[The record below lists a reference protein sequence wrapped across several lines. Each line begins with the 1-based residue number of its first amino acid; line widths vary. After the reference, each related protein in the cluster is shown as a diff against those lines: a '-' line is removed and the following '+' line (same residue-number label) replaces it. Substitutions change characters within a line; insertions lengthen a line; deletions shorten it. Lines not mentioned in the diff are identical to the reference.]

1 MPRNGS
7 GVYTLPAGNPVVPG
21 TTIDAAWANSTL
33 EDMAN
38 EITNSL
44 SRTGAGG
51 MIAPFRIADGNITA
65 PGLAFLNETGSGLYR
80 SGTASVWMAIQGVNT
95 AQFTTTGVNIPV
107 GKSLGVAGSLSITGS
122 MTATGSVTTSDLN
135 TDHVDFNT
143 AGGTDAVAR
152 LIWNDT
158 DGTLNLGLKG
168 GNVVLQVGQEEV
180 LRALNATG
188 STMTSGQ
195 VVYITGASGQRPTV
209 ALAQGNAEATSTK
222 VIGIVTETIA
232 NNAQGFVTTA
242 GLVRGVNTSAFAEG
256 AVLWLSA
263 STPGAITSTRPTA
276 PNHAVLVGYCVR
288 SHATEG
294 IIYVMVQN
302 GYELDELH
310 DVLITNV
317 ANNNMLRYN
326 SAASVWEN
334 IAGPAGAVVGTTDS
348 QTLTNKTI
356 SGSANTLSN
365 IGNASLVNSSLTIG
379 STSISLG
386 ATATTLA
393 GLTSVTATTFNGALN
408 GNATNVTGTVA
419 IANGGTGATT
429 ASSARTNLGLAI
441 GTDVPSP
448 TGTGASGTWG
458 ISITG
463 NAATVT
469 NGVVTTGSY
478 SDPSWIT
485 ALAGSKIT
493 GNISGNAANVTGTVA
508 VANGGTGATT
518 AANARV
524 NLLPSYTSNELKA
537 LRVNAAG
544 TDVEWFTVSAGGDVA
559 GPASAT
565 DNALVRFDATTG
577 KLIQN
582 SVGILSDTGDLSG
595 IAALSMS
602 GALTLSGG
610 TANGVAYLNG
620 SKVLTTG
627 SALTFNGSNTFTVI
641 PATGVAYNRTES
653 TQYST
658 WMQTGAGNA
667 NVFWEFS
674 AGTPVRWVD
683 TSAGELMRLTSTGLG
698 IGTSSPVVKLDVNG
712 AMATSASGGS
722 SLLFRT
728 SGTTNYSWANQY
740 PAAGNFSLYDH
751 GAGATVLTVNSG
763 NLGLGET
770 PSAWGSYKAID
781 ISSGAF
787 ASTAA
792 GATFTQVVNG
802 THFNGTN
809 WIYRYTGVGAARY
822 EQSDSSGGVH
832 RWFTAPSGTA
842 GNAISFTQAMTLDA
856 SGNLGI
862 GSTSPSAKLELAGV
876 NNPQIALNGSGAT
889 GYRGISYQYSG
900 TQYGFAGLNVQTG
913 EFLIR
918 SGESGQ
924 SGYYLTFQTNGSERA
939 RITSGGNL
947 LVGTTASQGK
957 LTVQT
962 DITAINSGAWY
973 TAGSNG
979 GVLNL
984 GNEIGNPA
992 RVRAVT
998 PASRGAASE
1007 LALAFDVVSSGGST
1021 FEAARINS
1029 NGEFYIAG
1037 TTDQGAYN
1045 LQVNGT
1051 GVWGAGAYVNGSDV
1065 RLKENVQTLTDGL
1078 SVVTKLR
1085 PVTFQYKAEYSKDTA
1100 VQPGF
1105 IAQELQ
1111 QAMAGKD
1118 YVDGVVQS
1126 GPEYLNVAYQSL
1138 IPVLVKAIQE
1148 LKAELDSVKTE
1159 LATLKG
1165 N

>member
-288 SHATEG
+288 SHATDG

-508 VANGGTGATT
+508 VANGGTGATS
-518 AANARV
+518 ASGARV

-627 SALTFNGSNTFTVI
+627 SALTFTGTRLGINDASPVSALTVKSGNGDQATLNNAGERFTQFTLQNNGTSKGALWVDNTNSLLELYGYSGMSLTFSANGS
-641 PATGVAYNRTES
+641 E
-653 TQYST
+653 Q
-658 WMQTGAGNA
+658 
-667 NVFWEFS
+667 
-674 AGTPVRWVD
+674 
-683 TSAGELMRLTSTGLG
+683 MRLTSTGLG
-698 IGTSSPVVKLDVNG
+698 IGTSSPFAKLQVVAASADYFNPQVMIGEASNSTGKQLHVGYNTTANTGYIQAVHNG
-712 AMATSASGGS
+712 TGYKD
-722 SLLFRT
+722 LLLQPN
-728 SGTTNYSWANQY
+728 G
-740 PAAGNFSLYDH
+740 
-751 GAGATVLTVNSG
+751 G
-763 NLGLGET
+763 NLGLGVT
-770 PSAWGSYKAID
+770 PGAWTTYRVMDIGGGQSVFSYQDAATNTIGFAANALWNGSWVYRQ
-781 ISSGAF
+781 SS
-787 ASTAA
+787 
-792 GATFTQVVNG
+792 
-802 THFNGTN
+802 
-809 WIYRYTGVGAARY
+809 VGASRY
-822 EQSDSSGGVH
+822 ALVNNAHQ
-832 RWFTAPSGTA
+832 WYTAPSGTA
-842 GNAISFTQAMTLDA
+842 GNAISFTQAATLTA
-856 SGNLGI
+856 
-862 GSTSPSAKLELAGV
+862 AGD
-876 NNPQIALNGSGAT
+876 
-889 GYRGISYQYSG
+889 
-900 TQYGFAGLNVQTG
+900 F
-913 EFLIR
+913 
-918 SGESGQ
+918 
-924 SGYYLTFQTNGSERA
+924 
-939 RITSGGNL
+939 
-947 LVGTTASQGK
+947 LVGTTS
-957 LTVQT
+957 TT
-962 DITAINSGAWY
+962 NNSRFACNN
-973 TAGSNG
+973 TAGTRKWGFGTQGSNTPFYVVDDTTG
-979 GVLNL
+979 SGVQLT
-984 GNEIGNPA
+984 A
-992 RVRAVT
+992 
-998 PASRGAASE
+998 GATAW
-1007 LALAFDVVSSGGST
+1007 SSFSDERNKT
-1021 FEAARINS
+1021 QLKPFENAIEKVCTLRS
-1029 NGEFYIAG
+1029 
-1037 TTDQGAYN
+1037 
-1045 LQVNGT
+1045 GT
-1051 GVWGAGAYVNGSDV
+1051 GRYLTDNESVSRSFLIAQDV
-1065 RLKENVQTLTDGL
+1065 QKVLPEAVSVSEDEQGTLT
-1078 SVVTKLR
+1078 LR
-1085 PVTFQYKAEYSKDTA
+1085 YTD
-1100 VQPGF
+1100 
-1105 IAQELQ
+1105 
-1111 QAMAGKD
+1111 
-1118 YVDGVVQS
+1118 
-1126 GPEYLNVAYQSL
+1126 L
-1138 IPVLVKAIQE
+1138 IPLLAAAIKE
-1148 LKAELDSVKTE
+1148 LKAEFDAYK
-1159 LATLKG
+1159 AAHP
-1165 N
+1165 